1 MPDFI
6 MAHDLGTTGDK
17 ATLFDS
23 FGHVI
28 ATAFAPYPTNYPEPL
43 HVEQDPES
51 WWNAVCGTTRRL
63 MDMHPA
69 AQTSLAAVSFSA
81 MMNGCLLLDGNAAI
95 LRPAMIHADTR
106 SIAQCER
113 IASEFGMERAY
124 EVTGNR
130 IAPYFTLG
138 KLAWLAECEP
148 DVVAHA
154 RYCVQA
160 KDFIAGRL
168 TGVWGYT
175 DHSDASLIGCYDL
188 TKLEYC
194 EELIDAAGFSKSLLP
209 APLKSSTVV
218 GTVTFEAARQTGL
231 PAGTRVVIGA
241 GDGACATAG
250 AGAVNVGD
258 AYHYLGGTSWVA
270 ALTQG
275 YRPDPTQRVS
285 SFCSVEPEQCVLYG
299 TVQSAGT
306 SVDWI
311 TSILFDLDTSGFKDL
326 EEIASIAKPG
336 SDGLIYL
343 PYLAGERSPIW
354 DARAKGVLF
363 GLTAAHGRA
372 EIARCVLEGVSYA
385 LSSNLKVLTEMGEA
399 GGTLRGLGGGMRSK
413 LWRSIL
419 ASVYNRPIAL
429 MERLLEATSC
439 GAAMAAAVGV
449 GICGDYEAAAK
460 LFTPAGETVE
470 PDPAAV
476 EVYSVAQERF
486 AALYPALASQF
497 TG

>member
-1 MPDFI
+1 

-17 ATLFDS
+17 ATLFDTM
-23 FGHVI
+23 GQVI
-28 ATAFAPYPTNYPEPL
+28 ATAYEPYPTHYPEPL
-43 HVEQDPES
+43 YAEQDAEA
-51 WWNAVCGTTRRL
+51 WWSAVCSTTRSL
-63 MDMHPA
+63 MDACPA
-69 AQTSLAAVSFSA
+69 AQISLAAVSFSA
-81 MMNGCLLLDGNAAI
+81 MMNGCLLLDRNSAT

-113 IASEFGMERAY
+113 IASAFGMERAY
-124 EVTGNR
+124 EITGNR
-130 IAPYFTLG
+130 LAPYFTLG

-148 DVVAHA
+148 GIISQA

-175 DHSDASLIGCYDL
+175 DHSDASLTGCYDL
-188 TKLEYC
+188 AKLQYC
-194 EELIDAAGFSKSLLP
+194 DELIDSAGFSKSLLP
-209 APLKSSTVV
+209 VPLKSSTVI
-218 GTVTFEAARQTGL
+218 GTVTGEAAQQTGL
-231 PAGTRVVIGA
+231 PPGTKVVIGA

-275 YRPDPTQRVS
+275 YRPDPSRRVS
-285 SFCSVEPEQCVLYG
+285 SFCSVEPERCVLYG

-311 TSILFDLDTSGFKDL
+311 SGILFDLDASGFKDV
-326 EEIASIAKPG
+326 EKIASKAKPG

-372 EIARCVLEGVSYA
+372 EIARSVFEGVSFA
-385 LSSNLKVLTEMGEA
+385 LASNLKVLSDMGEA
-399 GGTLRGLGGGMRSK
+399 NGTLRGLGGGMRSK

-419 ASVYNRPIAL
+419 ASVYNRPVTL
-429 MERLLEATSC
+429 MDRLLEATSS

-449 GICGDYEAAAK
+449 GICSDYVAAAK
-460 LFTPAGETVE
+460 LFATVGEVVD
-470 PDPAAV
+470 PDPDCV
-476 EVYSVAQERF
+476 ELYASAKERF
-486 AALYPALASQF
+486 AALYPALATQF
-497 TG
+497 NSEL